1 MTPSWESSEP
11 SASGKCLTESELQA
25 FLLGPPSEPGMA
37 AQGRHIDACVYCQQ
51 RLEPRIDARVR
62 ELEDSAAESEWLSF
76 TDSPITETSSE
87 SVTSRFVIRRFLGR
101 GGAASVF
108 QAWDSVLRRDVAL
121 KIPHLSF
128 RDHPAAKARFVI
140 EAQAAARLIHPNQV
154 SLFDTIVTESHC
166 VLISAFVSGLPLHH
180 WLARQAGDNG
190 VEIETAVR
198 IVYQLADGTAAAH
211 RLGIIHRDL
220 KPSNILLDD
229 SLPSEGLPFTP
240 RITDFGCA
248 RLGDDEGQN
257 LGEPVVIGSYFYMS
271 PEQARGDRPASG
283 PASDIYSLGAI
294 LFELLTG
301 QVPTSGKTKEEA
313 LRKAIEVAPPRP
325 SELRPE
331 VSADLEAVCLKCLA
345 KSPEDRYRT
354 AEALRDD
361 LRNVLAGLPVSARP
375 ETIWQQY
382 ARLLRRHPRLIAGV
396 AIVFVS
402 LATTATVLWYAKH
415 VTDLQSRELIR
426 LAAERDTA
434 YRQEKQHAEIAES
447 QRAATEKLL
456 YLDRISRAGEA
467 VSRGDFPSADRLLR
481 QIREHEPYHPA
492 GFATSFLERRT
503 RVPHRLLAK
512 FPQPIYAF
520 DWSSD
525 GRMLAV
531 TGQDAHVRLLNY
543 PEGTLIRSW
552 ATGQKETNA
561 VLFTAN
567 DREIWTTGDD
577 GTLRSWDVKT
587 GQEVKTLLHGEP
599 LIFDLFPSRK
609 NGWVLCTD
617 GEDRCQALEESS
629 GRPLHE
635 LLPRF
640 SRLRSIALSP
650 DESTLYATG
659 SERLVRGW
667 EVRTGRLTAEWQ
679 DLGREDFRALAVS
692 PDGRS
697 LAAAGRMCDVWI
709 LETSTGKP
717 IDYCPTSDTVTH
729 LVFQSNGDLIF
740 LDQTGAVARWPRSVQ
755 SAELKGESPAV
766 HQVRDFM
773 VGCLPNS
780 RPQSIRVAPNQDSL
794 VVSTQDGGLH
804 ELPRSKLALRPR
816 QEYPLG
822 WCHPVFY
829 TDDETGIVAGNG
841 NELSLLDSEHLKT
854 VWRVEGSE
862 GWLRSVVARPG
873 GELLCIEWDP
883 DSAGTWLKTRSL
895 LDGSVGLKR
904 LLTSDRISK
913 AWVSAF
919 QGRRAA
925 VCDLEGESRLRILS
939 LETETSPYV
948 SSLPVNSVAWE
959 CHPSEATI
967 AIAERGMIRL
977 YEAKTGNVV
986 WSSDEQTSSL
996 EKLFWTPDGRLLVG
1010 ALADRRV
1017 CVWNGSTGEQQAT
1030 MGVTAAS
1037 GARWAFATDGE
1048 TLLDV
1053 DREGTLSAWHPKS
1066 GSKLFNLR
1074 SAVPIDPF
1082 GFDIDSRG
1090 RLLFSSSAR
1099 PPVIRFD

>member
-11 SASGKCLTESELQA
+11 AASGKCLTESELQA
-25 FLLGPPSEPGMA
+25 FLLGPPSEPQMA
-37 AQGRHIDACVYCQQ
+37 ARGRHIDACVYCQQ

-62 ELEDSAAESEWLSF
+62 ELEDSTAGSEWLGL
-76 TDSPITETSSE
+76 TDFPVAESSSE

-166 VLISAFVSGLPLHH
+166 VLISAFVSGLPLHQ
-180 WLARQAGDNG
+180 WLAQHDGDNG
-190 VEIETAVR
+190 VDIETAVR
-198 IVYQLADGTAAAH
+198 IVCQLADGTAAAH

-248 RLGDDEGQN
+248 RLGDGKEENSGQP
-257 LGEPVVIGSYFYMS
+257 LVIGSYFYMS
-271 PEQARGDRPASG
+271 PEQARGDRQACG

-313 LRKAIEVAPPRP
+313 LRNAIGVLPSRP
-325 SELRPE
+325 SDLRPE
-331 VSADLEAVCLKCLA
+331 VSADLEAICLKCLA
-345 KSPEDRYRT
+345 KSPSGRYPT

-361 LRNVLAGLPVSARP
+361 LRNVLAGQPVSARP
-375 ETIWQQY
+375 ETLWQQY
-382 ARLLRRHPRLIAGV
+382 ARLLRRHPKLTAGV

-415 VTDLQSRELIR
+415 ITDLQSRELIR

-456 YLDRISRAGEA
+456 YLDRINRAGEA

-481 QIREHEPYHPA
+481 QIREHEPFHPA
-492 GFATSFLERRT
+492 GFAASFLERRT

-525 GRMLAV
+525 GRMLAAA
-531 TGQDAHVRLLNY
+531 GKDARVHLLSY

-552 ATGQKETNA
+552 ETGQKETNGI
-561 VLFTAN
+561 LFTAN
-567 DREIWTTGDD
+567 DRELWTTGDD
-577 GTLRSWDVKT
+577 GTLRSWDVET
-587 GQEVKTLLHGEP
+587 GQEVKTLLRGKP
-599 LIFDLFPSRK
+599 LVFDLLPTQK
-609 NGWVLCTD
+609 NGWILCTD
-617 GEDRCQALEESS
+617 SEDRCQALEENS

-635 LLPRF
+635 FLPRF

-650 DESTLYATG
+650 DESTLYACG
-659 SERLVRGW
+659 SEHSIRVW
-667 EVRTGRLTAEWQ
+667 EVHSGQLIAHWQ
-679 DLGREDFRALAVS
+679 DLSREDFRSLAVS

-697 LAAAGRMCDVWI
+697 LAAAGRLSDVWI
-709 LETSTGKP
+709 LDSSTGKP

-740 LDQTGAVARWPRSVQ
+740 LDQTGAVGRWPRNRQ
-755 SAELKGESPAV
+755 SNELNGERPAV
-766 HQVRDFM
+766 HHVRDFM
-773 VGCLPNS
+773 VGCIPNS
-780 RPQSIRVAPNQDSL
+780 RPQSIRIAPSQDSL
-794 VVSTQDGGLH
+794 VVSTQDGGLFK
-804 ELPRSKLALRPR
+804 LPLSKLVLRPR
-816 QEYPLG
+816 QERSLG
-822 WCHPVFY
+822 WCYPVFY

-841 NELSLLDSEHLKT
+841 NELSLLDSECLKT
-854 VWRVEGSE
+854 VWRVDGS
-862 GWLRSVVARPG
+862 GDWLLWVVARPG
-873 GELLCIEWDP
+873 GELLCIEREDAV
-883 DSAGTWLKTRSL
+883 AGTWLKTRSL
-895 LDGSVGLKR
+895 LDGSVGWKR
-904 LLTSDRISK
+904 QLTSDRITK
-913 AWVSAF
+913 ARVSAF

-925 VCDLEGESRLRILS
+925 VCDLGEESQLRILS
-939 LETETSPYV
+939 LEAETSPYV
-948 SSLPVNSVAWE
+948 RSLPVNSVAWE

-977 YEAKTGNVV
+977 YDAMSGNVI
-986 WSSDEQTSSL
+986 WASEELTSSL
-996 EKLFWTPDGRLLVG
+996 ETLIWTPDGGLLVG
-1010 ALADRRV
+1010 ALDDRRV
-1017 CVWNGSTGEQQAT
+1017 CVWNGRTGELQTT
-1030 MGVTAAS
+1030 MGVTPAS
-1037 GARWAFATDGE
+1037 GARWVFATDGE
-1048 TLLDV
+1048 TLLGV

-1066 GSKLFNLR
+1066 GNGLLNLR
-1074 SAVPIDPF
+1074 SVVPADPR
-1082 GFDIDSRG
+1082 GFDIDSQD
-1090 RLLFSSSAR
+1090 RLLISPSAR
-1099 PPVIRFD
+1099 PPVMRFD